1 VHLISISENYKKF
14 ILEEDSNILKDEYIL
29 RIENVTKDFPGVRA
43 LSNVSFEIK
52 KGDIHGLCG
61 ENGAGKST
69 LAKILSG
76 VYPHDTYEGKI
87 YFNDEELKF
96 TRSSIEE
103 AIKEG
108 IAIVYQ
114 EPVLVPQMTVGE
126 NIFLGREPEDKG
138 IINWSKLFSDTKEI
152 LKKYELNVPF
162 FAKVSMLSVGQQQ
175 MVEIA
180 KALVQNAKLLILDEP
195 TSALAEAEVN
205 YLMEILKNLKD
216 NGVTCIYIS
225 HRLEEFFRITDN
237 ITVLRDGRVVDTV
250 RTVDTSEEKVIPMMV
265 GHEMKKRFP
274 VRNSKPGEKIL
285 EVKDL
290 SVLAQ
295 RKMVIKNVSFDLR
308 KGEILGIAG
317 LMGSGRTELVTAI
330 FGEYGERISGEIF
343 LEGKIVK
350 IRSARDAMKYG
361 ISLVPEDRKKM
372 GLVLIQEVFKNIS
385 LPNLRKFSNALS
397 IDKYKELKECKK
409 YIDYLAIKTPSL
421 FTITEFL
428 SGGTQQK
435 VVIAKWLM
443 QTPKILI
450 LDDPTRGIDV
460 GTKYEIYNFI
470 NRLAENG
477 VGIIIIS
484 SELEEILGMSDRITV
499 MCEGECTGTLDRKDA
514 TQERIMA
521 LATATKRSYS
531 YS

>member
-1 VHLISISENYKKF
+1 
-14 ILEEDSNILKDEYIL
+14 
-29 RIENVTKDFPGVRA
+29 
-43 LSNVSFEIK
+43 
-52 KGDIHGLCG
+52 
-61 ENGAGKST
+61 
-69 LAKILSG
+69 
-76 VYPHDTYEGKI
+76 
-87 YFNDEELKF
+87 
-96 TRSSIEE
+96 
-103 AIKEG
+103 
-108 IAIVYQ
+108 
-114 EPVLVPQMTVGE
+114 
-126 NIFLGREPEDKG
+126 
-138 IINWSKLFSDTKEI
+138 
-152 LKKYELNVPF
+152 
-162 FAKVSMLSVGQQQ
+162 
-175 MVEIA
+175 
-180 KALVQNAKLLILDEP
+180 
-195 TSALAEAEVN
+195 
-205 YLMEILKNLKD
+205 MEILKNLKD

-250 RTVDTSEEKVIPMMV
+250 RIVDTNEEKVIAMMV
-265 GHEMKKRFP
+265 GREMKKRFP

-290 SVLAQ
+290 SILAQ

-317 LMGSGRTELVTAI
+317 LMGSGRTELITAI
-330 FGEYGERISGEIF
+330 FGEYGKQVTGEIF
-343 LEGKIVK
+343 LEGEPVK

-361 ISLVPEDRKKM
+361 MSLVPEDRKKM

-409 YIDYLAIKTPSL
+409 YADYLTIKTPSL
-421 FTITEFL
+421 FTITESL
-428 SGGTQQK
+428 SGGNQQK

-443 QTPKILI
+443 SNPKILI

-460 GTKYEIYNFI
+460 GTKYEIYNLI

-477 VGIIIIS
+477 VGIIMIS

-521 LATATKRSYS
+521 LASTTKRSYG
-531 YS
+531 YN